1 MSKALIATLVAVLVG
16 VCSAATY
23 WGNARLAVAPRAPAR
38 VDAALQGFLSAK
50 PPLTGNGHG
59 YQ

>member
-1 MSKALIATLVAVLVG
+1 MSKSLIVMLVAVLIAVG
-16 VCSAATY
+16 SAATY
-23 WGNARLAVAPRAPAR
+23 WGNARLAVAPRAPVR
-38 VDAALQGFLSAK
+38 VDAVLQSFLAVK